1 MHQNWSTFTTP
12 LVRSRPDRRPCL
24 SKELL
29 ALVRAGYINRTKCTK
44 HSLGK
49 EKEEEE
55 EEEEEEEMHA
65 EYQKVSFSGMPFCRR
80 APQLEGWY
88 ITTELC
94 HGTYAAIMIVKTM
107 TYHP

>member
-1 MHQNWSTFTTP
+1 
-12 LVRSRPDRRPCL
+12 L